1 MPLDIAAKVGRGA
14 VCLDNEKWWGVP
26 DAIEAAIRVTMPGN
40 HQGDKQSLQSMD
52 QAIQTGLQQGM
63 RIPLVLAAQVNL
75 GLGDTER
82 VKHIIR
88 QFALAKAQF
97 PENQT
102 YTILNKVATLQI
114 QAISDRL
121 WTEATGKRTPMGKL
135 GKFWDDRNEAVD
147 TIDIGDVL

>member
-1 MPLDIAAKVGRGA
+1 MF
-14 VCLDNEKWWGVP
+14 
-26 DAIEAAIRVTMPGN
+26 
-40 HQGDKQSLQSMD
+40 
-52 QAIQTGLQQGM
+52 
-63 RIPLVLAAQVNL
+63 
-75 GLGDTER
+75 
-82 VKHIIR
+82 KHIIR

-102 YTILNKVATLQI
+102 YKILNKVATLQI

-135 GKFWDDRNEAVD
+135 GTFWDDRNEAID